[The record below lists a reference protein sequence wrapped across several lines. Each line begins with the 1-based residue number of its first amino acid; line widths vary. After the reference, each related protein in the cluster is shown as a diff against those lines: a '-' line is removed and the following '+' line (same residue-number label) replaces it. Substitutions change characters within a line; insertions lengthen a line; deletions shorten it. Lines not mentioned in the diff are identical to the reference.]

1 MIDFQNLDLHQK
13 YFEFNGK
20 NYKLKLDNTY
30 LPFILTSKFLK
41 IWWTVGLIQLK
52 TFI

>member
-30 LPFILTSKFLK
+30 LPLF
-41 IWWTVGLIQLK
+41 
-52 TFI
+52 